1 MMSTVLSISVAY
13 VMVAVLL
20 LIIGLTS
27 RIHWRWKALVIIGT
41 TFFFV
46 SVFFQTRNLLGWP
59 SNAKLPIPAQLL
71 WARVVEPNR
80 MASEP
85 GAIFM
90 WVEQLDENNIPV
102 GMPRAYR
109 LPYTRV
115 MADKTQKARDNIM
128 DGKPISLQDDPNA
141 PSKPED
147 DPSSSKKPDDKDSKK
162 TEQLG
167 DLQASMRTDEGISNL
182 DMDEIDQLKQLDQIQ
197 FAPMPPPLLPTKEL
211 PR

>member
-27 RIHWRWKALVIIGT
+27 RIHWRSKALVIIGT

-85 GAIFM
+85 GSVFM
-90 WVEQLDENNIPV
+90 WVEQLDENNIPM

-109 LPYTRV
+109 LPYSRV
-115 MADKTQKARDNIM
+115 LADKAQKARDKIM
-128 DGKPISLQDDPNA
+128 EGNPLSLQEDLNPGPKQDADDT
-141 PSKPED
+141 KD
-147 DPSSSKKPDDKDSKK
+147 RKPDDKDSKK
-162 TEQLG
+162 TEQTG
-167 DLQASMRTDEGISNL
+167 DMQASMRNDDGTSNL

>member
-1 MMSTVLSISVAY
+1 MMTTVLSISVAY

-59 SNAKLPIPAQLL
+59 SNTKLPIPAQLL
-71 WARVVEPNR
+71 WARVLEPNR
-80 MASEP
+80 MAAEP

-109 LPYTRV
+109 LPYTRIL
-115 MADKTQKARDNIM
+115 ADKTQKARDNIM
-128 DGKPISLQDDPNA
+128 DGKPISLQEDPNA
-141 PSKPED
+141 PSKEEGNQTKD
-147 DPSSSKKPDDKDSKK
+147 KKQDDKDPKK
-162 TEQLG
+162 TEQQG
-167 DLQASMRTDEGISNL
+167 DMQASMRTDDGTSNL
-182 DMDEIDQLKQLDQIQ
+182 DMDQMDMLKQLDQIQ

>member
-85 GAIFM
+85 GSVFM
-90 WVEQLDENNIPV
+90 WVEQLDENNIPM

-109 LPYTRV
+109 LPYSRV
-115 MADKTQKARDNIM
+115 LADKAQKARDKIM
-128 DGKPISLQDDPNA
+128 EGNPLSLQEDLNPGAMMMAPPISIWMRLI
-141 PSKPED
+141 
-147 DPSSSKKPDDKDSKK
+147 SSSNW
-162 TEQLG
+162 T
-167 DLQASMRTDEGISNL
+167 RSNL
-182 DMDEIDQLKQLDQIQ
+182 RPCHRPCCQPKNCRAERQGAFAQLSWLGG
-197 FAPMPPPLLPTKEL
+197 LNLS
-211 PR
+211 